1 MNKSIQKIVA
11 IALSIGVIL
20 STIVWFL
27 AFI

>member
-1 MNKSIQKIVA
+1 MSKSIQKIVA